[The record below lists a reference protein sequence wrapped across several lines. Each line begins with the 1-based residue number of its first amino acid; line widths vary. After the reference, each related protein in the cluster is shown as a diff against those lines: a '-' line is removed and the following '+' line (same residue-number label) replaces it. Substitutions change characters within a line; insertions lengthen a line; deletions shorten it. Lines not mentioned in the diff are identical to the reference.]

1 MSVLLWLVCVF
12 KGKCGYI
19 YKMAKVNM
27 PHLPVGASR
36 DDSAVYRMPFFFL
49 FPPTV
54 MGFEDSVVHMMW
66 MW

>member
-1 MSVLLWLVCVF
+1 MACVCVF

-19 YKMAKVNM
+19 HKMAKVNM
-27 PHLPVGASR
+27 PHPLVGALR
-36 DDSAVYRMPFFFL
+36 DDSAVDRMSFFFFFL